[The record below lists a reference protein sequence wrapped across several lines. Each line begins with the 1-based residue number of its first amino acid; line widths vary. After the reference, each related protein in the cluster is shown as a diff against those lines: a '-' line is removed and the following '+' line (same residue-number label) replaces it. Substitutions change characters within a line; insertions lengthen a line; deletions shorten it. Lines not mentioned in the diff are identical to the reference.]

1 MEQLSRSVSASQ
13 DVHVLHLSD
22 PLQTPCQPCTQAHC
36 AVSSRRGR
44 VRGRKC
50 TPNSTNQE
58 PKLPLCWGTWDP
70 PEAWAL
76 PTMPRVCWMGPLCGG
91 TGVVRGH
98 SRSRG
103 ANCSRG
109 RRVIMGDSGPCNS
122 SREREGGVLLL
133 STQHVGELAHWLG
146 SALRRRVPSVSDGQ
160 TDSRLPHPPRSRTPP
175 APQVQRGTF
184 SVSCSVLRKPC
195 PAGTR
200 VPTLRVVAPP
210 YHRHHQQVSFY
221 PPQDSPRKEINSR
234 TFLLVTADPALARRP
249 ITCTLAEAGASVHT
263 G

>member
-1 MEQLSRSVSASQ
+1 
-13 DVHVLHLSD
+13 
-22 PLQTPCQPCTQAHC
+22 
-36 AVSSRRGR
+36 
-44 VRGRKC
+44 
-50 TPNSTNQE
+50 
-58 PKLPLCWGTWDP
+58 
-70 PEAWAL
+70 
-76 PTMPRVCWMGPLCGG
+76 
-91 TGVVRGH
+91 
-98 SRSRG
+98 
-103 ANCSRG
+103 
-109 RRVIMGDSGPCNS
+109 MGDSGPCNS